1 MVCVWICAWFCLW
14 VCVCRLYVMCSV
26 CGFVHVQCRYVVLCV
41 DLCMVL
47 CVGLCMYIRD
57 VVLCVGLCMQICDM
71 VDVP

>member
-1 MVCVWICAWFCLW
+1 MFCVWVCACTMYIC
-14 VCVCRLYVMCSV
+14 
-26 CGFVHVQCRYVVLCV
+26 YVVLCV

-47 CVGLCMYIRD
+47 CVGLCMYIHD